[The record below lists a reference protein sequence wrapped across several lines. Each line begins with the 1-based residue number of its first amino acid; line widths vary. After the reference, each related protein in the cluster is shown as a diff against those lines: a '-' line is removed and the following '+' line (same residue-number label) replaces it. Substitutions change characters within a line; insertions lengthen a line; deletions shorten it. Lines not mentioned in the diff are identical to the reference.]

1 MDSFGLEWFDPVW
14 AFLSWALASAVTAVT
29 GLGNWLADLQS
40 KYPQLLSPQ
49 TLFGLVG
56 TGLAVWRWWEGRE
69 ANLYRRFE
77 RMIERNE
84 AELVKARS
92 DLLDVVNR
100 PGPGLLVRPPVF
112 AERPLRQVLSR
123 RKWHPSSL
131 ARIGQATDRRLESAI
146 RTCDRKVSA
155 HQDRL
160 GFFRQQIASARLIQ
174 GAIAAVRAARSQ
186 EEHRQQR
193 LDQEALDHFRAVLAL
208 PGHQEDVAALE
219 LVAHQ
224 LARLD
229 GASQSTVD
237 AYLAVIQRLEGQQP
251 SPRRNLILARAKR
264 CLAVLRYPTA
274 PGTAQ
279 GLLSDAIEL
288 LTEFG
293 PPRDRDFLELA
304 DTVHLDGIARL
315 RLNMIVMGPQQLSL
329 AQGHYRDL
337 IRSVRARRRGLFR
350 WMSREK
356 RFSGHRIAELQARA
370 EHGLAQVNHL
380 IALNNKRQTLLIR
393 SLRTGNGVPR
403 QNRRRPRS
411 PLCH

>member
-1 MDSFGLEWFDPVW
+1 MDLFGLEWLEGVW
-14 AFLSWALASAVTAVT
+14 AFLSRALAVATTEVS
-29 GLGNWLADLQS
+29 LIRNWLVDLQS
-40 KYPQLLSPQ
+40 QYPQLFSPQ
-49 TLFGLVG
+49 TLFGLIG

-92 DLLDVVNR
+92 DLIDVVKR
-100 PGPGLLVRPPVF
+100 PGPGLLVRPPLF

-123 RKWHPSSL
+123 RRWHPSSL
-131 ARIGQATDRRLESAI
+131 VRIGQATDRRLESAI

-174 GAIAAVRAARSQ
+174 GAIAAARAAWSQ

-229 GASQSTVD
+229 GPSQSTVD
-237 AYLAVIQRLEGQQP
+237 AYRAVIQRLEGQQP

-264 CLAVLRYPTA
+264 SLAVLRYPTA

-279 GLLSDAIEL
+279 GLLSDAIGL
-288 LTEFG
+288 LTELG

-337 IRSVRARRRGLFR
+337 IRSLQGRRRGLFR

-370 EHGLAQVNHL
+370 EYGLASVNHL
-380 IALNNKRQTLLIR
+380 LALSNRRQTLLIR
-393 SLRTGNGVPR
+393 SLRKGSGEPR
-403 QNRRRPRS
+403 RNRKPPRS
-411 PLCH
+411 LLGH

>member
-1 MDSFGLEWFDPVW
+1 MDSIGTEWIDRVW
-14 AFLSWALASAVTAVT
+14 IVVFWAIAAAMSAVAA
-29 GLGNWLADLQS
+29 LSDWLVELQS
-40 KYPQLLSPQ
+40 RYPQLLSPQ

-77 RMIERNE
+77 RMIERDE

-100 PGPGLLVRPPVF
+100 PGPGLLIRPPVF

-123 RKWHPSSL
+123 RKWHPSSF
-131 ARIGQATDRRLESAI
+131 ARVGQATDRRLESAI

-155 HQDRL
+155 HLDRL
-160 GFFRQQIASARLIQ
+160 GFFRQQIGSARIIQ
-174 GAIAAVRAARSQ
+174 GAIAAVRAARSH
-186 EEHRQQR
+186 EEHKQQR

-224 LARLD
+224 LALLD
-229 GASQSTVD
+229 GASQSTID
-237 AYLAVIQRLEGQQP
+237 AYLAVIQVLEGQQP

-264 CLAVLRYPTA
+264 CLGVLRYPTA
-274 PGTAQ
+274 PGSAQ
-279 GLLSDAIEL
+279 GLLSDAINL

-337 IRSVRARRRGLFR
+337 IRSVRARRHGLFR

-356 RFSGHRIAELQARA
+356 RFSGHRVAELQARA

-380 IALNNKRQTLLIR
+380 IALNNKRQTLLIK
-393 SLRTGNGVPR
+393 SLRRGNGVPR
-403 QNRRRPRS
+403 QNRRRRHS
-411 PLCH
+411 P